1 MTGILTLDFSK
12 ATSLGMLAVLAIL
25 AGLLAFGFWT
35 AQRSNNDFDILDL
48 VMEDGK
54 LSRVSC
60 VLMGSFAVTT
70 WMMVNLTLTGRMTET
85 YFSAYGAMWVAPL
98 IVRLIKG
105 KDAPAVPPAGGQ

>member
-35 AQRSNNDFDILDL
+35 AQRSDNDFDILDL

-60 VLMGSFAVTT
+60 VLMGAFTVTT
-70 WMMVNLTLTGRMTET
+70 WMMVNLTLTGRMTEG
-85 YFSAYGAMWVAPL
+85 YFTAYGGMWIAPL

-105 KDAPAVPPAGGQ
+105 KDVSAPPAVS